1 MVIKLTVTEF
11 VLYVEKL
18 GGIFKISKNWDNLQ
32 RGLFATLNWTP
43 FVYLCPKYYIIH
55 WKTLKITL
63 KFIRS
68 ETAKKFCEILTL
80 RLTVCTAY
88 KSNVKI
94 SQNFVA
100 FSEYMNFTMAIK
112 QDFILYKK
120 LIWFSEKKALHGQG
134 PLYPTY

>member
-1 MVIKLTVTEF
+1 MV
-11 VLYVEKL
+11 
-18 GGIFKISKNWDNLQ
+18 
-32 RGLFATLNWTP
+32 
-43 FVYLCPKYYIIH
+43 
-55 WKTLKITL
+55 
-63 KFIRS
+63 KFIYS
-68 ETAKKFCEILTL
+68 EKATKVCEIFTL
-80 RLTVCTAY
+80 LLSYVVPV